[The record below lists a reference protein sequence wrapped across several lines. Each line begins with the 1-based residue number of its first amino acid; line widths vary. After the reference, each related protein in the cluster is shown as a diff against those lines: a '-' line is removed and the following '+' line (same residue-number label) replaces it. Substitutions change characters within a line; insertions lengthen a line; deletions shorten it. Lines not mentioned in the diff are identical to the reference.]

1 MAANFTLC
9 MPVEK
14 STINSAQPVLAG
26 AFLDTKDAVPSGSW
40 AEVDFA
46 AALSAQAGRD
56 VGGALVHVSTDVTL
70 RYRVQ
75 KDEPASGDA
84 GAQILANVE
93 RTLGIQVDQ
102 KFWIK

>member
-26 AFLDTKDAVPSGSW
+26 NFLDTKDQAPTGAW
-40 AEVDFA
+40 AEVA
-46 AALSAQAGRD
+46 LAALAAQPALGVR
-56 VGGALVHVSTDVTL
+56 GALVHISTDVTL

-75 KDEPASGDA
+75 ADLPAVGDA
-84 GAQILANVE
+84 GAQILAGVE
-93 RTLGIQVDQ
+93 RTIGVPAEL
-102 KFWIK
+102 KLWIK